1 MKSESGSFVFHP
13 NRIPMTLWLVIIP
26 TLCYGAA
33 AVAYGIQK
41 NWPLVIVY
49 SGYAFA
55 NCGLLM
61 LDGAMG
67 K

>member
-1 MKSESGSFVFHP
+1 
-13 NRIPMTLWLVIIP
+13 MTLWLILIP
-26 TLCYGAA
+26 TLCYSAA
-33 AVAYGIQK
+33 ALLYGWQK

-61 LDGAMG
+61 LDKAAR
-67 K
+67 

>member
-1 MKSESGSFVFHP
+1 
-13 NRIPMTLWLVIIP
+13 MTATTALIVVP
-26 TLCYGAA
+26 TLCYSLAA
-33 AVAYGIQK
+33 LMYGWQR

-61 LDGAMG
+61 LDGA

>member
-1 MKSESGSFVFHP
+1 MTAALIV
-13 NRIPMTLWLVIIP
+13 IPG
-26 TLCYGAA
+26 LCYALAA
-33 AVAYGIQK
+33 GLYAWQG

-61 LDGAMG
+61 LDRAT
-67 K
+67 